1 MTETYMANILLIGAS
16 GKMGRTVAKCAEQH
30 PETLQIAAGCDVHS
44 DESYKPAFPIYADVD
59 MVKEP
64 VDVIIDFSGPSALR
78 SVLAFAKKKNIGA
91 VLAATGYDD
100 DEKQL
105 IREASSD
112 ISIFHSANL
121 SIGIN
126 LLKYLAKEATRII
139 GETSDIEIVERH
151 HNLKVDSPS
160 GTALA
165 LADAVAE
172 ELPGSMEFVYGR
184 HGKDDKRQ
192 KNEIGIHSV
201 RGGTIV
207 GDHEVM
213 FIRQDEEVSLT
224 HHAYS
229 KEIFAQGA
237 LQAADFL
244 LRQSPGLYDM
254 ESLITERDLLSK

>member
-1 MTETYMANILLIGAS
+1 MIKILLVGAS
-16 GKMGRTVAKCAEQH
+16 GKMGRTVAKCGGD
-30 PETLQIAAGCDVHS
+30 QIVAGVDVHV
-44 DESYKPAFPIYADVD
+44 DETYKPSFPIYADMD
-59 MVKEP
+59 SVKES
-64 VDVIIDFSGPSALR
+64 VDVIIDFSGPGALE
-78 SVLAFAKKKNIGA
+78 SVLGYARKHNIGA
-91 VLAATGYDD
+91 VLAATGYSDKD
-100 DEKQL
+100 RDL
-105 IREASSD
+105 IHSASENVPL
-112 ISIFHSANL
+112 FCTANL
-121 SIGIN
+121 SVGIS
-126 LLKYLAKEATRII
+126 LLKYLAREAARII

-184 HGKDDKRQ
+184 HGDEKRAQ
-192 KNEIGIHSV
+192 NEIGIHSV
-201 RGGTIV
+201 RGGTII

-213 FIRQDEEVSLT
+213 FIRNDEEVSLT

-229 KEIFAQGA
+229 KDIFAQGA

-254 ESLITERDLLSK
+254 ESLITEKELLGK